1 MIYGWRIGICVA
13 VGWAGLGAA
22 FTESGSAQVA
32 LPIVEHPVNPAWVT
46 VETVYQCDG
55 EVRRFS
61 VRHTNP
67 GFEFLGGTRKG
78 TPLSPAAIARATQA
92 LGRLDA
98 VSTMV
103 PQCAPSYDFIL
114 VLGLIQGRHMS
125 VFMTWQEDRLW
136 ISEPQP
142 SNF

>member
-1 MIYGWRIGICVA
+1 M
-13 VGWAGLGAA
+13 AGKWLLATLG
-22 FTESGSAQVA
+22 FFAQ
-32 LPIVEHPVNPAWVT
+32 LTPPIVEHPTNPEWRT
-46 VETVYQCDG
+46 VETVYRCDG
-55 EVRRFS
+55 EMRRFS
-61 VRHTNP
+61 VRYTNP

-78 TPLSPAAIARATQA
+78 IPLSAAAIARATQA

-98 VSTMV
+98 VTTMV

-114 VLGLIQGRHMS
+114 VLGLRQGRHVS

-142 SNF
+142 SSF